1 MKRLILFTLAIIL
14 FVPFGVIADQGMW
27 LPMLIGK
34 YNIEDMQ
41 SKGFK
46 LTAEDVYSINQ
57 PSIKDAIVI
66 FGRGCTGELIS
77 PEGLLITNH
86 HCGYGVI
93 QSHSSVEYDYLTHG
107 FWAMTRQEELPNPG
121 LTVRFLV
128 RMDDVTERV
137 LSAIPEGADEL
148 VRDSIVGIVGDKIV
162 EEATGDNHYTARV
175 MPMFYGNQYFLFIY
189 EEFLDVRLVGAPPS
203 DIGKFGGD
211 TDNWM
216 WPRHT
221 GDFSLFRIYAD
232 KDNNPAA
239 YSPDNVP
246 YTPKRFL
253 PISLKGVNPGDFTM
267 VYGYPGSTQQFI
279 TSQAVAHVVDDLNPL
294 NISLRDA
301 RLKVMEQHMHQ
312 NDTVRIKYASK
323 QAGVANA
330 WKKWIG
336 ERNGLIRLDA
346 IEKKQQLER
355 NFEEWVNE
363 SPTRKMEYGHLL
375 NSFDELYAERKPLS
389 IAASLSREAFYAVE
403 LLQLVRQFGGVL
415 NNVDNSNLSEEQ
427 YSRLIGYTR
436 NFYKN
441 YHRPIDVEIFTTMMS
456 QLSEILPP
464 ELTPLALEELKPE
477 SSDDW
482 YAIALGVYSQSVFAD
497 STALISMLADGTSSR
512 INVLQNDILYRL
524 NHQFDSIYRT
534 SVYPGLS
541 DINSKLDLL
550 YRTYVKGLMQMNPNA
565 VYYPDANFTLRVTYG
580 KIEGYFPSD
589 AKEYMHQATLDG
601 IAEKSRLDV
610 YDYTV
615 PQRLLDLY
623 ETKDY
628 GKWEVNGTIPVT
640 FLASNHTSGGNSGSP
655 VINAEGHL
663 VGVNFD
669 RVWEGTMSDIMFDPD
684 MCRNISIDIRYA
696 LFIIDKYASAGHLL
710 EEMTLIE

>member
-1 MKRLILFTLAIIL
+1 
-14 FVPFGVIADQGMW
+14 
-27 LPMLIGK
+27 
-34 YNIEDMQ
+34 
-41 SKGFK
+41 
-46 LTAEDVYSINQ
+46 
-57 PSIKDAIVI
+57 
-66 FGRGCTGELIS
+66 
-77 PEGLLITNH
+77 
-86 HCGYGVI
+86 
-93 QSHSSVEYDYLTHG
+93 
-107 FWAMTRQEELPNPG
+107 
-121 LTVRFLV
+121 
-128 RMDDVTERV
+128 
-137 LSAIPEGADEL
+137 
-148 VRDSIVGIVGDKIV
+148 
-162 EEATGDNHYTARV
+162 
-175 MPMFYGNQYFLFIY
+175 
-189 EEFLDVRLVGAPPS
+189 
-203 DIGKFGGD
+203 
-211 TDNWM
+211 
-216 WPRHT
+216 
-221 GDFSLFRIYAD
+221 
-232 KDNNPAA
+232 
-239 YSPDNVP
+239 
-246 YTPKRFL
+246 
-253 PISLKGVNPGDFTM
+253 
-267 VYGYPGSTQQFI
+267 
-279 TSQAVAHVVDDLNPL
+279 
-294 NISLRDA
+294 
-301 RLKVMEQHMHQ
+301 
-312 NDTVRIKYASK
+312 
-323 QAGVANA
+323 
-330 WKKWIG
+330 
-336 ERNGLIRLDA
+336 
-346 IEKKQQLER
+346 
-355 NFEEWVNE
+355 
-363 SPTRKMEYGHLL
+363 
-375 NSFDELYAERKPLS
+375 
-389 IAASLSREAFYAVE
+389 AASLSREAFYAVE